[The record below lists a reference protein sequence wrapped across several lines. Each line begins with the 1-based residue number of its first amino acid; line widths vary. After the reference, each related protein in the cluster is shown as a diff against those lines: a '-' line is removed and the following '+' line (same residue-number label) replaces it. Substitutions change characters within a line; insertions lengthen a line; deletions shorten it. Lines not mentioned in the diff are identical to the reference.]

1 MTDATAN
8 IPSSRYRIASGTT
21 VDLTAHHSA
30 DIGPYAKKKP
40 ARRDAAALAGRLDS
54 LQRLLWADGRHKLLV
69 VLQAMDA
76 GGKDGTIRK
85 VFGGLNPQGVTVTGF
100 TQPTTRELGHDYLC
114 RVHRHTPGAGKIS
127 VFNRS
132 HYEDV
137 LIVRVLDLVPEVQWR
152 RRYRHINEF
161 ERVLAEEGTTILKF
175 FLHVSKDEQRQRLQA
190 RLDNPEKIWKF
201 SAGDLA
207 QREKWDAYM
216 AAYAEMLGRTSTEA
230 APWYVVPADHKWYRD
245 VVVASV
251 VAETLESMGLSYPAP
266 EAGLEGVVVP

>member
-1 MTDATAN
+1 
-8 IPSSRYRIASGTT
+8 
-21 VDLTAHHSA
+21 
-30 DIGPYAKKKP
+30 
-40 ARRDAAALAGRLDS
+40 
-54 LQRLLWADGRHKLLV
+54 
-69 VLQAMDA
+69 MDA

-85 VFGGLNPQGVTVTGF
+85 VFGGLNPQGVTVTSF
-100 TQPTTRELGHDYLC
+100 KQPTARELGHDYLW
-114 RVHRHTPGAGKIS
+114 RVHRHTPGAGKIG

-137 LIVRVLDLVPEVQWR
+137 LIVRVLGLVPEVRWR

-161 ERVLAEEGTTILKF
+161 ERLLAEEGTTILKF

-201 SAGDLA
+201 NSGDLA
-207 QREKWDAYM
+207 QSETWDAYM
-216 AAYAEMLGRTSTEA
+216 AAYTEMLGRTSTEA

-245 VVVASV
+245 VVIASV